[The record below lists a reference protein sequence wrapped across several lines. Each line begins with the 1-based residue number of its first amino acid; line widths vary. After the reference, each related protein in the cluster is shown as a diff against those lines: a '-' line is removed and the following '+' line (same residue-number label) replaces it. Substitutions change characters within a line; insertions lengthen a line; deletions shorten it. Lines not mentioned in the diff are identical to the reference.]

1 MSRRTTR
8 PASPLFRD
16 VLTQAEQRLFLDYQQ
31 AANFQ
36 HSGVRGDE
44 RADTLTEFLR
54 AHLPSVFGVGKGEAR
69 DFRDNVTGQLDVF
82 VYGQLTVAPI
92 HGGNNLIVPAEAL
105 YAVIEVKSVLNQDE
119 LDICL
124 RAAKKVRS
132 LRPFKKQFIPS
143 PIDGRVEKN
152 HYRCPY
158 FIFTYS
164 SNLSEDGWA
173 AKEYQRMINGVQH
186 VDGTANLIDR
196 LIVMNRGII
205 EPQAR
210 KTLLKEDSQNLFLE
224 FYLHLM
230 NFLMRE
236 LKRRPAIDW
245 AAYGSA
251 SRWTRLD

>member
-8 PASPLFRD
+8 HASPLFRD

-82 VYGQLTVAPI
+82 VYGQLTAAPI

-152 HYRCPY
+152 HYRC
-158 FIFTYS
+158 
-164 SNLSEDGWA
+164 
-173 AKEYQRMINGVQH
+173 
-186 VDGTANLIDR
+186 R